1 MVLQLQNV
9 EVDFSFY
16 MVDAPLPVDGWLAV
30 AVRSSDGWV
39 GGVGPNEGLPTN
51 GYVLRLGRLGV
62 DYRFRSVNTNT
73 STELG
78 GSPGTATFG
87 QNDVVRVRLQA
98 DGSTIQFKW
107 WIPAAGAEPAGWE
120 ESVTNTDH
128 TAAGDIRFGYSKSD
142 NQAPVVR
149 FTEFKVIN
157 LDTSATVF
165 TGDWTG
171 TDYTPWPQDVWGTLT
186 ESGRDSAAEI
196 IGNEGNIY
204 LDGGSDN
211 NLVAYVRHI
220 LPEQEVT
227 DQLAV
232 PTNVTLTAATGV
244 RQITLSWDSVAGAN
258 DYEWAVEY
266 LAGSSWFAHAT
277 GTTASLSVV
286 RTDADSVDW
295 GTTYRGRVRARPA

>member
-16 MVDAPLPVDGWLAV
+16 MVDPKV
-30 AVRSSDGWV
+30 AGHGYLGVSVRAQDGWV
-39 GGVGPNEGLPTN
+39 VTSSGPGANAVLPSN
-51 GYVLRLGRLGV
+51 GYVLRIGPLGSN
-62 DYRFRSVNTNT
+62 YRFRSVNTNT

-78 GSPGTATFG
+78 GSPGSAVFE

-98 DGSTIQFKW
+98 TGSTIQFKW

-128 TAAGDIRFGYSKSD
+128 TAAGDVRFGYARND
-142 NQAPVVR
+142 FDVPNVR
-149 FTEFKVIN
+149 FTEFKVID
-157 LDTSATVF
+157 LDSAATVF

-171 TDYTPWPQDVWGTLT
+171 TDFTPWPSDVWGTLT
-186 ESGRDSAAEI
+186 KRLDGTAEI
-196 IGNEGNIY
+196 R
-204 LDGGSDN
+204 DN
-211 NLVAYVRHI
+211 QGQIEVNSFNNSYVRHTI
-220 LPEQEVT
+220 PEQEVT

-244 RQITLSWDSVAGAN
+244 RQITLSWDSVSGAN

-266 LAGSSWFAHAT
+266 LAGSSWFAHST